1 MVLREQEYNIKPFRK
16 VKIGD
21 PFYFEAIENGA
32 DEGCEKEL
40 VCDLA
45 KIPFSNRE
53 AKVVLRKNEDEYEG
67 FRYRTLEILFATY
80 KKLNWPRKYSRL
92 IDMNSGILIY
102 AKKISI

>member
-1 MVLREQEYNIKPFRK
+1 MVLREQEHNIKPFRK

-21 PFYFEAIENGA
+21 PFYFEAIEAGA

-53 AKVVLRKNEDEYEG
+53 AKVVLRGHSK
-67 FRYRTLEILFATY
+67 FA
-80 KKLNWPRKYSRL
+80 S
-92 IDMNSGILIY
+92 IY
-102 AKKISI
+102 QYDCFKIR